1 MKHISEFL
9 AEGMREVFEHRA
21 AIMEFEGG
29 IPREKAEALA
39 NAEAKTWL
47 AKQGNLFDTNGG
59 IA

>member
-1 MKHISEFL
+1 
-9 AEGMREVFEHRA
+9 MREVFERRA

-47 AKQGNLFDTNGG
+47 AKQGNLFDTNGE

>member
-39 NAEAKTWL
+39 NAEAETWL
-47 AKQGNLFDTNGG
+47 AKQNNLFDTNGEL
-59 IA
+59 A